1 MALSSQNQQ
10 LISEMDDLRINGMNS
25 SFMSKS
31 YISNTERDRDRERMD
46 QLQEENRIL
55 AEELVAISKRQ
66 REEIQS
72 SQQGQFEQNQFQ
84 PEALSS

>member
-72 SQQGQFEQNQFQ
+72 SQQGHFEQNQFQ
-84 PEALSS
+84 PESMN